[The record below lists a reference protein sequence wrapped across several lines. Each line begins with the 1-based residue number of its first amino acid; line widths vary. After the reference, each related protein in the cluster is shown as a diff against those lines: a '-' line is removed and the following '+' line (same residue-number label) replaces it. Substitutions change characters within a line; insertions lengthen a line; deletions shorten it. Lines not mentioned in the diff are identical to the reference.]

1 MKLPILSRSL
11 LACLLAVVAFAVA
24 GCRPASPEAASATA
38 ADASTTPPPAIVPL
52 PQSLEVKPSELQI
65 ARAVALDVPA
75 DAPHA
80 VRALEE
86 LLAALDLARDDAAA
100 VRVRLKLEDDAAL
113 GDEGYRLDVGD
124 GIDLVARTDVGL
136 LHAVQSLRQLLPASA
151 QPEYALPRLAIT
163 DAPAYRW
170 RGLSLDVARS
180 FLPVE
185 YLEKHIDRMAMFKM
199 NRLHLHLSDDQGWRM
214 EIKRYPKLMEVG
226 GASAVKGGRSGWY
239 TQEELKH
246 LVAYAQA
253 RGITIVPEI
262 DMPGH
267 VQAMLASYNELAC
280 DDEDNLSTYDGLEVG
295 FSVLCLTK
303 PDVVYPFVRNVLEE
317 VLAVFPSQEIHIGGD
332 EIKDPLYAEFVG
344 RAAAMV
350 KEMGRTP
357 IVWEEGSV
365 AETSPDMLLQL
376 WNDGYDI
383 APAVA
388 EGHPLI
394 LSPCTYFYL
403 DHGNYAG
410 QPQTYDWCR
419 KEGVPIARTY
429 SFDPTPFK
437 TAVGVEAALW
447 TELVHD
453 DAAADNRLWPRLAA
467 VSEVAWTPTAQR
479 DYTGFTQRMAT
490 LRPHLDALGIAYHEE
505 PDLRWDDEGHSPG
518 HAD

>member
-1 MKLPILSRSL
+1 MKLPIASK
-11 LACLLAVVAFAVA
+11 AMMFCLLAVAVV
-24 GCRPASPEAASATA
+24 GCSKAPQPAAMEPDAVETA
-38 ADASTTPPPAIVPL
+38 APVANIVPL
-52 PQSLEVKPSELQI
+52 PRSVGMQAGELKI
-65 ARAVALDVPA
+65 AGKVAVEAPA
-75 DAPHA
+75 TAA
-80 VRALEE
+80 NARRALGE
-86 LLAALDLARDDAAA
+86 LLATLNLAQDDTAP
-100 VRVRLKLEDDAAL
+100 VRLRLQLLDEAAL
-113 GDEGYRLDVGD
+113 GEEGYRLVVGD
-124 GIDLVARTDVGL
+124 GIDLVARTDAGL

-151 QPEYALPRLAIT
+151 QPEYQLPRLAIG
-163 DAPAYRW
+163 DAPAYPW

-180 FLPVE
+180 FVPVE

-214 EIKRYPKLMEVG
+214 EIKRYPKLVEVG

-239 TQEELKH
+239 TQEELRH

-280 DDEDNLSTYDGLEVG
+280 DDEDNLAPYDGLEVG
-295 FSVLCLTK
+295 FSVLCLAK
-303 PDVVYPFVRNVLEE
+303 PGVIYPFVRNVLEE
-317 VLAVFPSQEIHIGGD
+317 VLAVFPSQQIHIGGD
-332 EIKDPLYAEFVG
+332 EIKDPLYAQFVG

-365 AETSPDMLLQL
+365 ADTSPDMLLQL

-419 KEGVPIARTY
+419 KEGVPMARTY

-467 VSEVAWTPTAQR
+467 VSEVAWTPTPQR
-479 DYTGFTQRMAT
+479 DYDGFVQRMAT

-505 PDLRWDDEGHSPG
+505 PDLRWDDAAHSSG